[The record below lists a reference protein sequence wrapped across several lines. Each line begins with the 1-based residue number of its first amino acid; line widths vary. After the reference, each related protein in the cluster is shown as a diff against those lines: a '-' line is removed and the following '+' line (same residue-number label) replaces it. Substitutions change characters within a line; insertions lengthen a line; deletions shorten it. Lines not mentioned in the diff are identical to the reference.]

1 MTEKLLRV
9 AFVFI
14 DNFTHNWRWCIVVEL
29 SRSTIWRW
37 ADEKVWHQA
46 QRTFDQAMR
55 DYKNGGVLIEY
66 PEERSA
72 AIAQPT
78 SSDDWESAFRRNR
91 DRMMARM
98 FK

>member
-9 AFVFI
+9 AFVY
-14 DNFTHNWRWCIVVEL
+14 DAYNQL
-29 SRSTIWRW
+29 
-37 ADEKVWHQA
+37 
-46 QRTFDQAMR
+46 
-55 DYKNGGVLIEY
+55 VLIIAELEPGNRVWYKSGRDTEWSETIHSTFNELTQYYLDCGCKVEY

-72 AIAQPT
+72 AIQHPT

-98 FK
+98 FR